1 MQNPILSSCIHCA
14 LPQHLCVCDLQIN
27 LPLPLQCCIILHA
40 REMEKASS
48 TGRLLYKTGIC
59 RGELW
64 HRTQHNG
71 RHMFTH
77 IDHPCYLL
85 HPQGEITLPA
95 ALPERALFI
104 ALDGTWQQ
112 ANKILRQDSF
122 LADLP
127 RVRLPPADPSQLCLR
142 RNQLQGGLSTLES
155 IASLLKYNAASI
167 QAAQLMA
174 LFEKFQHHHL
184 MARNQGY
191 YNLCK
196 PV

>member
-1 MQNPILSSCIHCA
+1 
-14 LPQHLCVCDLQIN
+14 
-27 LPLPLQCCIILHA
+27 
-40 REMEKASS
+40 MEKASS
-48 TGRLLYKTGIC
+48 TGRLLHKLGIC
-59 RGELW
+59 RGEVW

-71 RHMFTH
+71 LHMFGNTTQP
-77 IDHPCYLL
+77 IYLL
-85 HPQGEITLPA
+85 HPDGEYTQQANP
-95 ALPERALFI
+95 PQQSVFV

-112 ANKILRQDSF
+112 ANKILRQDEF
-122 LADLP
+122 LAGLP
-127 RVRLPPADPSQLCLR
+127 RIRLTPAEPSQLSLR

-155 IASLLKYNAASI
+155 IASLLKNNAASI

-174 LFEKFQHHHL
+174 LFEKFQRHHL